1 MRPYTYLDYNATHP
15 VKPAVRQAMLE
26 AMEFPSNASSIHR
39 LGQQARHAVEH
50 ARTEVAAL
58 IGAEP
63 AGIVFTAG
71 ATESN
76 ATVLNGLPDR
86 ILLASAIEHP
96 SVRNGRGEL
105 LTIPVGTN
113 GIVDLDDLDR
123 MLAAAAKPALVS
135 LMLVN
140 NETGVIQPVAEA
152 AAIAHRHGA
161 LIHSDAAQA
170 PGRIPLDV
178 GRLSV
183 DLLTFSAHKMG
194 GPQGIGALYIREGV
208 SVVPLLRG
216 GGQEGRRRAGTENV
230 AAIVGFGV
238 AARLAMEDPGL
249 GARMAALRDELEA
262 RLLVIAAD
270 IAIYGREAPRVGNTS
285 CFGAPGLPAETVLIA
300 LDLAG
305 IAVSSGSACASG
317 AVEPSPVLLAM
328 GVPEAAARETIRVSL
343 GWNSTRADI
352 DAFIKTWAD
361 VHRRAKS
368 SMSSA
373 SRLSKQE
380 LSV

>member
-15 VKPAVRQAMLE
+15 VKPAVRQAMVD
-26 AMEFPSNASSIHR
+26 AMEFPSNASSVHR
-39 LGQQARHAVEH
+39 LGQQARHAVER
-50 ARTEVAAL
+50 ARAEVAAM
-58 IGAEP
+58 IGAE
-63 AGIVFTAG
+63 AAEIVFTAG

-76 ATVLNGLPDR
+76 ATVLNGIPGR

-96 SVRNGRGEL
+96 SVRNGRPEL
-105 LTIPVGTN
+105 ETVPVRATGL
-113 GIVDLDDLDR
+113 VDLDALDR
-123 MLAAAAKPALVS
+123 MLAAVAKPALVS

-170 PGRIPLDV
+170 PGRIPVDVRTLD
-178 GRLSV
+178 V

-208 SVVPLLRG
+208 SVAPLLRG
-216 GGQEGRRRAGTENV
+216 GGQELRRRAGTENV
-230 AAIVGFGV
+230 AAIAGFGV
-238 AARLAMEDPGL
+238 AARLAVEDPGL
-249 GARMAALRDELEA
+249 GVRLAALRDELEA
-262 RLLVIAAD
+262 RLLVIAPN
-270 IAIYGREAPRVGNTS
+270 IAIYGREAPRVGNTC
-285 CFGAPGLPAETVLIA
+285 CFGVPGLPAETLLIA

-328 GVPEAAARETIRVSL
+328 GVCEAAAREAIRVSL
-343 GWNSTRADI
+343 GWNSTRADLDMFVEI
-352 DAFIKTWAD
+352 WAD
-361 VHRRAKS
+361 VHRRTKS
-368 SMSSA
+368 SMSSP
-373 SRLSKQE
+373 SRLLKQE
-380 LSV
+380 SSV